1 MTNQQFK
8 KCIDACIECATTCNH
23 CAVSCLEEKE
33 VQYLTKC
40 IRLDL
45 ECAVICRSAAELMSL
60 NSSYSKDVC
69 QLCATICNAC
79 AQICEQHANMGMEH
93 CRECAEACRACA
105 KETMEVYKN
114 LDKQNPGTKEAN
126 QQFVQHDECDV
137 ISRAAAELISLG
149 SGYIKEITQLNET
162 ICNASAKEFEKH
174 INMVAEH
181 FKEHAAIAT
190 EAHQDLATQ
199 DQKKDEGNLNE
210 SEKNN
215 EPTKEKGEVNKK
227 KKKHSSAL
235 LAASLWRSPTS
246 HSLLNVNRDVRGS
259 SDLANTGPYVNYE

>member
-1 MTNQQFK
+1 MYR
-8 KCIDACIECATTCNH
+8 ACIECATTCNQ
-23 CAVSCLEEKE
+23 CAVSCLEEKD
-33 VQYLTKC
+33 VQYLIKC

-45 ECAVICRSAAELMSL
+45 ECAVICRSTAELMSL

-69 QLCATICNAC
+69 QLCASICNVC

-105 KETMEVYKN
+105 QETMEVYKN
-114 LDKQNPGTKEAN
+114 PEKQNLEKKEAN

-149 SGYIKEITQLNET
+149 SAYIKEITQLNET

-174 INMVAEH
+174 VNIVAEH
-181 FKEHAAIAT
+181 FKEHATKAT
-190 EAHQDLATQ
+190 EAHQDLATH
-199 DQKKDEGNLNE
+199 DQKTDEGGLSE

-215 EPTKEKGEVNKK
+215 EPTKEKDEVKKK

-235 LAASLWRSPTS
+235 LAASLWRSPTD
-246 HSLLNVNRDVRGS
+246 HSFLNVNRDVRGS
-259 SDLANTGPYVNYE
+259 SYLVNTGPYVNYD